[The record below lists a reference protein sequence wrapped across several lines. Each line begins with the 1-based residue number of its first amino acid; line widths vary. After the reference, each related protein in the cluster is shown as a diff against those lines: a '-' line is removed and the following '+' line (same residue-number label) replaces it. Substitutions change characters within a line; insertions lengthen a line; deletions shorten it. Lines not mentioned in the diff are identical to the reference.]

1 MVQLQADQ
9 SICATCTSRAACY
22 NGTSTTA
29 PCPLFTF
36 PRTMD
41 SMANCNLCASCVKS
55 CPHDAISITVRP
67 PTKELWLV
75 GRARIEESFLAMAI
89 MGIVLIQNV
98 TMLGIWEDFLGWLEA
113 TTGITSYPVVFTI
126 AFASA
131 VAAPVGVLALASWL
145 AAPASQE
152 TVKKNFA
159 RFGYALIPLDVAA
172 HLAHNLF
179 HLLAEGK
186 SVVVTVGSVLG
197 MSPGSGSTAIV
208 GTGTIQVLQYTLLIF
223 GMAASVYTARR
234 IATSRHGEGL
244 RARTV
249 ATPYVVMVLAFAAL
263 NAVLFALP
271 MVHRM

>member
-1 MVQLQADQ
+1 
-9 SICATCTSRAACY
+9 
-22 NGTSTTA
+22 
-29 PCPLFTF
+29 
-36 PRTMD
+36 
-41 SMANCNLCASCVKS
+41 MANCNLCASCVKS
-55 CPHDAISITVRP
+55 CPHDAISITLRP

-98 TMLGIWEDFLGWLEA
+98 TMLGVWEDFLGWLAA
-113 TTGITSYPVVFTI
+113 TTGITSYAVVFTL
-126 AFASA
+126 AFAVA
-131 VAAPVGVLALASWL
+131 VATPVGVLALASWL
-145 AAPASQE
+145 AKPASRE
-152 TVKKNFA
+152 TVKQGFA

-186 SVVVTVGSVLG
+186 AVAVTVGSVFG
-197 MSPGSGSTAIV
+197 MASGGGSTAIV
-208 GTGTIQVLQYTLLIF
+208 GTSTIQVLQYGLLAL
-223 GMAASVYTARR
+223 GAAASVYTARR
-234 IATSRHGEGL
+234 ISTARHGAGP

-249 ATPYVVMVLAFAAL
+249 AAPYVVTVLLFAAV